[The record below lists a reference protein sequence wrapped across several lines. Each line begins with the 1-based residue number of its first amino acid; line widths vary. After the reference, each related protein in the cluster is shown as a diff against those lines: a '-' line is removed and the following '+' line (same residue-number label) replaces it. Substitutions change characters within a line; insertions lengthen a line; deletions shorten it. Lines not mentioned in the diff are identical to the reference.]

1 VPWVILIAYLA
12 ESKRQKEKRKKIAS
26 SRSAS
31 CFFAF
36 ASSQIPWEEKGKKK
50 TIKTES

>member
-12 ESKRQKEKRKKIAS
+12 EGKRQKEKSKKIAS

-36 ASSQIPWEEKGKKK
+36 AWPQIPWEEKGTK
-50 TIKTES
+50 

>member
-12 ESKRQKEKRKKIAS
+12 EGERQKEKSEKIAS
-26 SRSAS
+26 SRSNS

-36 ASSQIPWEEKGKKK
+36 ASSQIPWEEKGTK
-50 TIKTES
+50 